1 MPFKAAV
8 SAVLVHVP
16 DVEAALAWY
25 ERAFPAAIRCRVEDS
40 NVDSLAID
48 GVQLE
53 IVPADEKVAAGAAG
67 SVTYWRVAE
76 FDAALAHMQNVGARL
91 YRGSMDIEC
100 GQRMCQV
107 LDPWGNCIGLR
118 GPRTSRGTGKE
129 FNVSPHEMTDI
140 QYQLIA
146 SRRQN
151 HDTMLWQTPVIS
163 LTAQAFLFTIA
174 LGTGSIPGRVLASLL
189 ALISALASLHLLAK
203 QRHLEL
209 HYSRLLEAH
218 ERAKGLPPLHHPPPK
233 AAGALGWSAYT
244 VWKYVFGIFG
254 AAAIAAI
261 VAAAYESSS
270 SGAAS
275 SKRPDGVGP
284 AAERKQ

>member
-1 MPFKAAV
+1 MAGG
-8 SAVLVHVP
+8 SHVNP
-16 DVEAALAWY
+16 
-25 ERAFPAAIRCRVEDS
+25 
-40 NVDSLAID
+40 
-48 GVQLE
+48 Q
-53 IVPADEKVAAGAAG
+53 
-67 SVTYWRVAE
+67 
-76 FDAALAHMQNVGARL
+76 
-91 YRGSMDIEC
+91 
-100 GQRMCQV
+100 
-107 LDPWGNCIGLR
+107 
-118 GPRTSRGTGKE
+118 
-129 FNVSPHEMTDI
+129 EMTEV

-174 LGTGSIPGRVLASLL
+174 LGTGSIPGRVLAALL

-209 HYSRLLEAH
+209 HYSNLLEAY

-261 VAAAYESSS
+261 VAAAYESNS
-270 SGAAS
+270 SGAGS
-275 SKRPDGVGP
+275 SKSDTAVVSSPR
-284 AAERKQ
+284 RQ